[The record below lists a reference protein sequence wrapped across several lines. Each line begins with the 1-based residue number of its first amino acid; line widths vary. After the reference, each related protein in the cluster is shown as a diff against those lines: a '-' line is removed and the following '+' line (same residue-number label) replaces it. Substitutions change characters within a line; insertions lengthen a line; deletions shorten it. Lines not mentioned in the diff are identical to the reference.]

1 MSCSRA
7 SSPTVDV
14 VEVIAERGLDDPPEI
29 PWHLAGQPGSVRIQL
44 RSTLRRVIMGAGLAR
59 RPELVAATRALPD
72 APTVVTS
79 PVGGTFI
86 VGGPGWLGLAAVG
99 VPHEGQPMPLDW
111 MTDAL
116 HRWLV
121 ERLAGVA
128 ETPTLGRVEG
138 AWCPGFSDI
147 AVGGRKLAGLGFRV
161 TRGWVVM
168 RGVLAVRA
176 IDDAD
181 WALLAACHRL
191 IDVDIVREAATSLV
205 ESTGDNGWTVE
216 RAIAR
221 LSGGMLPPMT

>member
-1 MSCSRA
+1 MSRSTA

-14 VEVIAERGLDDPPEI
+14 VEVIAERGMNDPPEI

-44 RSTLRRVIMGAGLAR
+44 RSTLQRVIMGAGLAR

-99 VPHEGQPMPLDW
+99 VPLPGQPMPLDW
-111 MTDAL
+111 MCAAL
-116 HRWLV
+116 HGWLA
-121 ERLAGVA
+121 ERLAAVGQ
-128 ETPTLGRVEG
+128 TPTLGRVDG
-138 AWCPGFSDI
+138 AWCPGFSDV
-147 AVGGRKLAGLGFRV
+147 AAGGRKLAGMGFRV

-168 RGVLAVRA
+168 RGVLAVRP

-181 WALLAACHRL
+181 WTLLAACHRL
-191 IDVDIVREAATSLV
+191 IDVDIRREAATSLV
-205 ESTGDNGWTVE
+205 ECTGDDSWTVE
-216 RAIAR
+216 RAITQLR
-221 LSGGMLPPMT
+221 T